1 MALSRNRYGQVSQVR
16 CFFDVIQYAK
26 SIGYVKSI
34 WNNSITPQIDPDSSP
49 YDFNPAKVETYLAD
63 NETINDDGTSWS
75 GSQNHLG
82 FNVEFKNYAIE
93 NRNFAQLLKA
103 INYYGFFGH
112 NIQTASDVFTSSS
125 FNAYGKISDGI
136 GGFDTVFSNPQTYTG
151 IVGDQTDV
159 GNGYTIIGVDGWD
172 NSDHRRFEAIKV
184 YINSSTGF
192 THNVDA
198 FNIGAISVGRYMDFP
213 HSANLSMNIKYDYDG
228 IKSKNST
235 SGRTITN
242 VNYYKPPDWGNYPRW
257 THISKL
263 ALQNSAD
270 ETGWVNKYDMKTVS
284 GNGRRSWDLTWSFLS
299 KEDTFPK
306 ISEGNMFAYGMESAK
321 LDDANVDALHL
332 ASFSDSIIGTM
343 MTLTLGGQI
352 PFLFQPDN
360 TQQDFAFVRINQKSI
375 SIQQSAPNLYT
386 VKLKLTEVW

>member
-1 MALSRNRYGQVSQVR
+1 MALSRNRYGQVSTIR
-16 CFFDVIQYAK
+16 AYFDIVQYAK
-26 SIGYVKSI
+26 AIGYVKNF
-34 WNNSITPQIDPDSSP
+34 WNNSNTPQIDPDSTP

-63 NETINDDGTSWS
+63 NTTDGWS
-75 GSQNHLG
+75 GSSNHLG

-112 NIQTASDVFTSSS
+112 NIKTASDVFTNTSL
-125 FNAYGKISDGI
+125 NTYGVEWLYDPEPVSDQI
-136 GGFDTVFSNPQTYTG
+136 FANPQTYTG
-151 IVGDQTDV
+151 IVGDRADV

-184 YINSSTGF
+184 YINSDDGF

-213 HSANLSMNIKYDYDG
+213 HSANLSMNINYDYGSG

-242 VNYYKPPDWGNYPRW
+242 INYYKPPDWGSYPRW
-257 THISKL
+257 THISSL

-270 ETGWVNKYDMKTVS
+270 ETGWLNKYDMRTVS

-306 ISEGNMFAYGMESAK
+306 TSEGNMFAHNMESAK
-321 LDDANVDALHL
+321 LDDATADAIHL
-332 ASFSDSIIGTM
+332 AAFSDSIIGTM
-343 MTLTLGGQI
+343 MTLTMGGQI
-352 PFLFQPDN
+352 PFLLQMSN
-360 TQQDFAFVRINQKSI
+360 THQDFAFVRINQKSI

-386 VKLKLTEVW
+386 CKLKLTEVW